1 MGFNTYPA
9 NPWPSSTEKAGSG
22 GGGALP
28 IASADKLGGV
38 KVGSGLSIDAGGVL
52 SANGAS
58 VDYSTTEQATGQK
71 WIDGSEIYVK
81 VFSNLS
87 TALVSGQ
94 AVDTTADISDVSKIL
109 YGFARADD
117 EITYVPTAIYKINN
131 TLQLLGYQ
139 TGNVI
144 KTVILYYTKTEV

>member
-1 MGFNTYPA
+1 MGMVTYPP
-9 NPWPSSTEKAGSG
+9 NPFPPSSDSENNG
-22 GGGALP
+22 GGGGGSSLP
-28 IASADKLGGV
+28 
-38 KVGSGLSIDAGGVL
+38 
-52 SANGAS
+52 N
-58 VDYSTTEQATGQK
+58 YSTVEQKTGQK

-81 VFSNLS
+81 VFHNLS
-87 TALVSGQ
+87 TALVAGQ
-94 AVDTTADISDVSKIL
+94 AVDTMVDISYVSKIL
-109 YGFARADD
+109 YGFSRAND